1 VAERKRRWGFLIDLR
16 KCIGCQT
23 CEVTCKMENDVH
35 LGVWRSWVKQVEK
48 GEYPHASRGFL
59 PLLCNNCENPIC
71 VTVCPVNANR
81 KRPDGIVTFDPHR
94 CVGCR
99 YCMAACP
106 YEVRYIHP
114 TKRIVEKCNW
124 CHHRVDAG
132 LQPACVENCP
142 TGARVFGDLLDPAS
156 EIRRLMTNNETTVI
170 QPEMGTKPQVYY
182 VNYDEAVF
190 ATKRKLQWKWR

>member
-1 VAERKRRWGFLIDLR
+1 MAEGKRRWGFLIDLR

-35 LGVWRSWVKQVEK
+35 LGVWRAWVKQVEK
-48 GEYPHASRGFL
+48 GEYPHVSRGFL

-81 KRPDGIVTFDPHR
+81 IRPDGIVTYDPHR

-114 TKRIVEKCNW
+114 IKRIVEKCNW
-124 CHHRVDAG
+124 CHHRIDAG

-142 TGARVFGDLLDPAS
+142 TGARVFGNLLDPTS
-156 EIRRLMTNNETTVI
+156 EIRRIMTQNEMAVI

-182 VNYDEAVF
+182 INYDELVF
-190 ATKRKLQWKWR
+190 ATKRKLKWKWR

>member
-71 VTVCPVNANR
+71 VTVCPVTANR

>member
-1 VAERKRRWGFLIDLR
+1 MQQLD
-16 KCIGCQT
+16 
-23 CEVTCKMENDVH
+23 
-35 LGVWRSWVKQVEK
+35 
-48 GEYPHASRGFL
+48 
-59 PLLCNNCENPIC
+59 NPIC
-71 VTVCPVNANR
+71 VTVCPVNANQ
-81 KRPDGIVTFDPHR
+81 KRPDGIVTFNPHR

-114 TKRIVEKCNW
+114 TTRIVEKCNW

-142 TGARVFGDLLDPAS
+142 TGARVFGDLLDPGS
-156 EIRRLMTNNETTVI
+156 EIRRIMTQNETTVI

-190 ATKRKLQWKWR
+190 ATKRKLKWKWR

>member
-1 VAERKRRWGFLIDLR
+1 MAERKRRWGFLIDLR

-48 GEYPHASRGFL
+48 GEYPHVSRGFL

-142 TGARVFGDLLDPAS
+142 TGARVFGDLLDPGS
-156 EIRRLMTNNETTVI
+156 EIRRIMTQNETTVI

-190 ATKRKLQWKWR
+190 ATKRKLKWKWR

>member
-1 VAERKRRWGFLIDLR
+1 MAERKRRWGFLIDLR

-48 GEYPHASRGFL
+48 GEYPRVSRGFL
-59 PLLCNNCENPIC
+59 PLLCNNCDNPIC
-71 VTVCPVNANR
+71 VTVCPVNANQ
-81 KRPDGIVTFDPHR
+81 KRPDGIVTFNPHR

-142 TGARVFGDLLDPAS
+142 TGARVFGDLLDPGS
-156 EIRRLMTNNETTVI
+156 EIRRIMTQNETTVI

-190 ATKRKLQWKWR
+190 ATKRKLKWKWR